1 MLPKADTEKSEKMET
16 PAYFAPNY
24 FEPGQSVVY
33 GEFNATVVRH
43 YTEGMWEIRLPGG
56 VACVSGADLK
66 RTGFFVDW
74 DGNTRRVEAPGSGY
88 TCLIVEK
95 DGYLGV
101 DVLDPDGFVCHE
113 ATYYPTLEALEAV
126 GVAINL
132 I

>member
-1 MLPKADTEKSEKMET
+1 MRHSYYIDKD
-16 PAYFAPNY
+16 
-24 FEPGQSVVY
+24 
-33 GEFNATVVRH
+33 EFNRSGHRIIKGLHERFASRCREVFMGRNRNTFDMGRYVVKVPKN
-43 YTEGMWEIRLPGG
+43 L
-56 VACVSGADLK
+56 C
-66 RTGFFVDW
+66 

-126 GVAINL
+126 GVTINL